1 MIYLLCCRLSLG
13 RGLIHQARI
22 IAGRIN
28 PTPTGKKMISNYNN
42 IEKNIEE
49 LREKI
54 RYHNY
59 RYYVLDNPIVSD
71 AEYDQLM
78 RDLIELEEKY
88 PRYITPSS
96 PTQRVGIEPVS
107 EFVTVKHIIPMQSLA
122 NAFSSEELI
131 SFDQRMKKIVPQQKI
146 DYVVELKIDG
156 LAVALVYEKGIFVRG
171 ATRGNGVTGE
181 EISSNLRTI
190 KSIPLKL
197 LGKEIPSRIEI
208 YGEVYMKKSEFN
220 KLNEERMKN
229 KESLFANPRNAAAGS
244 VRQLDPRIT
253 TQRPLDTFIYRAT
266 FPEGLK
272 FNSHMEV
279 LNYLK
284 KIGFKVN
291 SHIKLCQDIE
301 EAIKYCR
308 QWIEKKEEL
317 DYEIDGMV
325 IKVNSLS
332 LREELGSTTRSPRWA
347 IAYKFPAQQTTT
359 KVRDII
365 VQVGRTGALTP
376 VAILDPVRISG
387 SVVQRATLHNEDEI
401 MRKDIRIGDIVL
413 VQKAGEVIP
422 EVIKVIKEKRTGKEK
437 EFVIPAQC
445 PVCGAK
451 VFRSEG
457 EVVSRCNSLTCPA
470 QIKERIRHFASRNA
484 MDIEGLGPAI
494 IDQLVE
500 KDLIKDV
507 SDLYFLKRDNL
518 ISLERM
524 AEKSADNL
532 LIAIEK
538 SKEKPFSNLI
548 YGLGIRY
555 VGVHSSEVI
564 TRHFPT
570 LSKFRE
576 AGLEELIEINEIG
589 PKIAESIILFFKE
602 KENLAIIERLRG
614 AGLNFGQEEEEMRKE
629 KGAQILAGKQF
640 VLTGALKD
648 FTRTQITEIISELG
662 GRVTGSVSK
671 KTDYVV
677 AGEEPGSKYERA
689 KKLGVSII
697 SEEQFKRIIN
707 KNS

>member
-1 MIYLLCCRLSLG
+1 MVHNSNN
-13 RGLIHQARI
+13 HSNI
-22 IAGRIN
+22 IKR
-28 PTPTGKKMISNYNN
+28 
-42 IEKNIEE
+42 IEE

-59 RYYVLDNPIVSD
+59 RYYVLDDLTIAD
-71 AEYDQLM
+71 TEYDQLM

-88 PRYITPSS
+88 PQYISSSS

-107 EFVTVKHIIPMQSLA
+107 GFTTVEHITPMQSLA
-122 NAFSSEELI
+122 NAFSTEELI
-131 SFDQRMKKIVPQQKI
+131 AFDQRIKKIIPQQKSE
-146 DYVVELKIDG
+146 YVIELKIDG
-156 LAVALVYEKGIFVRG
+156 LAVALVYEKGIFTRG
-171 ATRGNGVTGE
+171 ATRGNGTMGE
-181 EISSNLRTI
+181 EITSNLRTV
-190 KSIPLKL
+190 KAIPLKL
-197 LGKEIPSRIEI
+197 FGENLPPRIEV
-208 YGEVYMKKSEFN
+208 YGEVYMKKSDF
-220 KLNEERMKN
+220 KRLNEERMKN
-229 KESLFANPRNAAAGS
+229 GESLFANPRNAAAGS

-253 TQRPLDTFIYRAT
+253 AQRHLDTFIYRAT
-266 FPEGLK
+266 FPEGNK
-272 FNSHMEV
+272 FNTHIEA

-291 SHIKLCQDIE
+291 PHTKLCQGID
-301 EAIKYCR
+301 EAINYCL

-325 IKVNSLS
+325 IKVNSLRV
-332 LREELGSTTRSPRWA
+332 REELGSTTRSPRWA
-347 IAYKFPAQQTTT
+347 IANKFPAQQTTT

-401 MRKDIRIGDIVL
+401 MRKDIRIGDTVL
-413 VQKAGEVIP
+413 IQKAGEIIP
-422 EVIKVIKEKRTGKEK
+422 EVIKVIEEKRTGKEK
-437 EFVIPAQC
+437 GFVMPTQC

-451 VFRSEG
+451 VFRPEG
-457 EVVSRCNSLTCPA
+457 EVASRCNSLTCPA
-470 QIKERIRHFASRNA
+470 QVKERIRHFASRNA

-494 IDQLVE
+494 IEQLVE
-500 KDLIKDV
+500 KSLIKDI
-507 SDLYFLKRDNL
+507 SDLYFLKRDDL

-532 LIAIEK
+532 LDAIEK
-538 SKEKPFSNLI
+538 SKKKSLANLI

-564 TRHFPT
+564 TRYYPT
-570 LSKFRE
+570 LDEFRE

-602 KENLAIIERLRG
+602 KENLAIIERLRR
-614 AGLNFGQEEEEMRKE
+614 AGLNFGQEEEKRRGK
-629 KGAQILAGKQF
+629 KGVQILAGKQF
-640 VLTGALKD
+640 VLTGTLKD
-648 FTRTQITEIISELG
+648 FTRIQAKEIISELG

-677 AGEEPGSKYERA
+677 AGEDPGSKYQKA
-689 KKLGVSII
+689 QKIGVSII
-697 SEEQFKRIIN
+697 SEEEFKKIIN

>member
-1 MIYLLCCRLSLG
+1 MVHNSNNHDYVL
-13 RGLIHQARI
+13 
-22 IAGRIN
+22 
-28 PTPTGKKMISNYNN
+28 KK
-42 IEKNIEE
+42 IEE

-59 RYYVLDNPIVSD
+59 RYYVLDDPTITD

-78 RDLIELEEKY
+78 KELAEWETKY
-88 PRYITPSS
+88 PQYINSSS

-107 EFVTVKHIIPMQSLA
+107 GFTTVKHIAPMLSLA
-122 NAFSSEELI
+122 NAFSSEELRA
-131 SFDQRMKKIVPQQKI
+131 FDQRIKKIIPQQKLEYI
-146 DYVVELKIDG
+146 VELKIDG
-156 LAVALVYEKGIFVRG
+156 LAITLVYENGIFIRG
-171 ATRGNGVTGE
+171 ATRGDGTTGE
-181 EISSNLRTI
+181 EITSNLRTV
-190 KSIPLKL
+190 KTIPLKL
-197 LGKEIPSRIEI
+197 FGKDIHPRIEV
-208 YGEVYMKKSEFN
+208 YGEVYMKKSEF
-220 KLNEERMKN
+220 KRLNEKRMKN
-229 KESLFANPRNAAAGS
+229 EESLFANPRNAAAGS

-253 TQRPLDTFIYRAT
+253 AQRHLDTFIYRAT
-266 FPEGLK
+266 FPEGHK

-284 KIGFKVN
+284 KTGFKVN
-291 SHIKLCQDIE
+291 PHTKLCQDIE
-301 EAIKYCR
+301 EAMNYCL

-325 IKVNSLS
+325 IKVNSLRV
-332 LREELGSTTRSPRWA
+332 REELGSTTRSPRWA
-347 IAYKFPAQQTTT
+347 IANKFPAQQVTT

-376 VAILDPVRISG
+376 VAVLDPVRISG

-401 MRKDIRIGDIVL
+401 KRKDVRIGDIVL

-422 EVIKVIKEKRTGKEK
+422 EVVKVIKEKRTGNEK

-451 VFRSEG
+451 VFRPEG

-500 KDLIKDV
+500 KDLIKDI
-507 SDLYFLKRDNL
+507 SNLYFLKRDDL

-532 LIAIEK
+532 LDAIKKSREK
-538 SKEKPFSNLI
+538 SLANLI

-555 VGVHSSEVI
+555 VGVHTSEVI
-564 TRHFPT
+564 TRYYPT
-570 LSKFRE
+570 LDKFKK
-576 AGLEELIEINEIG
+576 ASLEELIEINEIG

-602 KENLAIIERLRG
+602 MENLAIIERLRRSD
-614 AGLNFGQEEEEMRKE
+614 LNFGQEEEVGRKK
-629 KGAQILAGKQF
+629 KGTQILAGMQF
-640 VLTGALKD
+640 VLTGTLKD
-648 FTRTQITEIISELG
+648 FTRTQAKKIISELG

-671 KTDYVV
+671 KTDYVI
-677 AGEEPGSKYERA
+677 AGEDPGSKYQRA
-689 KKLGVSII
+689 QKLRITIIDEKKFKGII
-697 SEEQFKRIIN
+697 TE
-707 KNS
+707 